1 MSFAYELAIA
11 ACLVLVLEG
20 IMPFVAPQR
29 WRKLIEYVARIDDRN
44 LRIMGLVCMLVGVV
58 LLYLIN

>member
-1 MSFAYELAIA
+1 MSFWHEMLVA
-11 ACLVLVLEG
+11 ACLMLVLEG

-29 WRKLIEYVARIDDRN
+29 WRKLIEYAARTDDRSM
-44 LRIMGLVCMLVGVV
+44 RMMGLACMLVGVV

>member
-1 MSFAYELAIA
+1 MSFGHELAIA
-11 ACLVLVLEG
+11 VCLVLVLEG

-29 WRKLIEYVARIDDRN
+29 WRKPIEYVAQTDDRSM
-44 LRIMGLVCMLVGVV
+44 RIMGLVSMLVGVV

>member
-1 MSFAYELAIA
+1 MSFWRELVIA
-11 ACLVLVLEG
+11 ACLMLVLEG

-29 WRKLIEYVARIDDRN
+29 WRKLIEYAARTDDRSM
-44 LRIMGLVCMLVGVV
+44 RIMGLACMLVGVV

>member
-1 MSFAYELAIA
+1 MSFWHELLVAG
-11 ACLVLVLEG
+11 CLFLVLEG

-29 WRKLIEYVARIDDRN
+29 WRKLIELAARIDDRSM
-44 LRIMGLVCMLVGVV
+44 RVMGLCSMLLGVL

>member
-1 MSFAYELAIA
+1 MSFWHELLVAG
-11 ACLVLVLEG
+11 CLMMVLEG

-29 WRKLIEYVARIDDRN
+29 WRKLIEYAARTDDRSM
-44 LRIMGLVCMLVGVV
+44 RMMGLACMLVGVV

>member
-1 MSFAYELAIA
+1 MSFWHELVVA
-11 ACLVLVLEG
+11 ACLMLVLEG

-29 WRKLIEYVARIDDRN
+29 WRKLIEYAARTDDRSM
-44 LRIMGLVCMLVGVV
+44 RIMGLACMLVSVV

>member
-1 MSFAYELAIA
+1 MSFWHELLVAG
-11 ACLVLVLEG
+11 CLMMVLEG

-29 WRKLIEYVARIDDRN
+29 WRKLIEYAARTDDRSM
-44 LRIMGLVCMLVGVV
+44 RMMGLACMLIGVA

>member
-1 MSFAYELAIA
+1 MSFWHELLVAS
-11 ACLVLVLEG
+11 CLVLVLEG

-29 WRKLIEYVARIDDRN
+29 WRKLVEYAARIDDRSMRM
-44 LRIMGLVCMLVGVV
+44 LGLGSMLAGVL

>member
-1 MSFAYELAIA
+1 MSFWHELMVA
-11 ACLVLVLEG
+11 ACLMLVLEG

-29 WRKLIEYVARIDDRN
+29 WRKLIEYAARTDDRSM
-44 LRIMGLVCMLVGVV
+44 RIMGLACMLVGVV

>member
-1 MSFAYELAIA
+1 MSFWHELLVAT
-11 ACLVLVLEG
+11 CLMLVLEG

-29 WRKLIEYVARIDDRN
+29 WRKLIEYAARTDDRSM
-44 LRIMGLVCMLVGVV
+44 RMMGLACMLVGVV

>member
-1 MSFAYELAIA
+1 MSFWHELAVA
-11 ACLVLVLEG
+11 FCLMLVLEG

-29 WRKLIEYVARIDDRN
+29 WRKLIEYAARTDDRSM
-44 LRIMGLVCMLVGVV
+44 RILGAACMLAGVV

>member
-1 MSFAYELAIA
+1 MSFWHEMLVA
-11 ACLVLVLEG
+11 ACLMLVLEG

-29 WRKLIEYVARIDDRN
+29 WRKLIEYAARADDRSM
-44 LRIMGLVCMLVGVV
+44 RSMGLACMLVGVV

>member
-1 MSFAYELAIA
+1 MSFWHELVVA
-11 ACLVLVLEG
+11 ACLMLVLEG

-29 WRKLIEYVARIDDRN
+29 WRKLIEYAARTDDRGM
-44 LRIMGLVCMLVGVV
+44 RIMGLACMLVGVV

>member
-1 MSFAYELAIA
+1 MSFGHELAIA
-11 ACLVLVLEG
+11 VCLVLVLEG

-29 WRKLIEYVARIDDRN
+29 WRKLIEYVAQTDDRSM
-44 LRIMGLVCMLVGVV
+44 RIMGLVSMLVGVV

>member
-1 MSFAYELAIA
+1 MSFWHELVVA
-11 ACLVLVLEG
+11 ACLMLVLEG

-29 WRKLIEYVARIDDRN
+29 WRKLIEYAARTDDRSM
-44 LRIMGLVCMLVGVV
+44 RIMGLACMLVGVV